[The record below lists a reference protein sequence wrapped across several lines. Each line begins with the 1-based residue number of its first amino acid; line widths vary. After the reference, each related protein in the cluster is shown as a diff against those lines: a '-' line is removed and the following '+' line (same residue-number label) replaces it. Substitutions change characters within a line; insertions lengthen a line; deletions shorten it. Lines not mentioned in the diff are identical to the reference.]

1 MVAIAIDRVSS
12 ELGGL
17 CHQQIQLPLGQ
28 VIKLLKLN
36 RAIKQVALEP
46 LWIEL
51 LGRDIQ
57 MQAKFLEFAF
67 YGIVFFLPLF
77 HKVLEASVKTR
88 IVQINLRKVL

>member
-1 MVAIAIDRVSS
+1 MVAVTIDQVCA

-28 VIKLLKLN
+28 LVELLKLD

-46 LWIEL
+46 LWIEF

-57 MQAKFLEFAF
+57 MLAK
-67 YGIVFFLPLF
+67 LF
-77 HKVLEASVKTR
+77 
-88 IVQINLRKVL
+88 

>member
-1 MVAIAIDRVSS
+1 MVAVTIDQVGS

-57 MQAKFLEFAF
+57 MRAKFLEFAF

>member
-1 MVAIAIDRVSS
+1 MECKFAFHWPSSCFDSPFTNKSCQLQEVASGAPLAMVAVTIDQVGS

-28 VIKLLKLN
+28 LVELLKLN

-46 LWIEL
+46 LGVDL

-57 MQAKFLEFAF
+57 
-67 YGIVFFLPLF
+67 
-77 HKVLEASVKTR
+77 
-88 IVQINLRKVL
+88 